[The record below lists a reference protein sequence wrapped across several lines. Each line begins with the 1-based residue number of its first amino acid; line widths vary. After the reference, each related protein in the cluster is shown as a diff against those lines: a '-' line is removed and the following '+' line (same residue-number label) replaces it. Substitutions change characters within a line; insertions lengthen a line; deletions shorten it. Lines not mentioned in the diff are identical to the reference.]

1 MKTRDVEILLVEDN
15 LDDANLTIRALQK
28 KNLANNILHL
38 KDGAE
43 ALDFFF
49 GKGEYAGRDLEEKP
63 RLVLLDLNLPK
74 VSGIEVLE
82 KLKSHERTKTI
93 PVVVL
98 TSSQED
104 PDIHRCYALGVNS
117 YIVKPVVFENLV
129 ATVVKLG
136 MYWLVINERP
146 Q

>member
-1 MKTRDVEILLVEDN
+1 MKPMDVEILLIEDN
-15 LDDANLTIRALQK
+15 MDDANLAIRALQK
-28 KNLANNILHL
+28 KNLANHILHL

-43 ALDFFF
+43 AVQYLF
-49 GKGEYAGRDLEEKP
+49 GTGAYAERDLDDKP
-63 RLVLLDLNLPK
+63 KLILLDLNLPK
-74 VSGIEVLE
+74 ISGIEVLQR
-82 KLKSHERTKTI
+82 LKSDDRTKTI

-104 PDIHRCYALGVNS
+104 PDIQQCYALGVNS

-136 MYWLVINERP
+136 MYWLVINEGP
-146 Q
+146 L

>member
-1 MKTRDVEILLVEDN
+1 MKPLDVEILLIEDN
-15 LDDANLTIRALQK
+15 MDDANLAMRALQK
-28 KNLANNILHL
+28 KNLANHILHL

-43 ALDFFF
+43 ALEYVF
-49 GKGEYAGRDLEEKP
+49 GTGAYAERDLDDKP
-63 RLVLLDLNLPK
+63 KLILLDLNLPK
-74 VSGIEVLE
+74 ISGIEVLQR
-82 KLKSHERTKTI
+82 LKSDDRTKTI

-104 PDIHRCYALGVNS
+104 PDIQQCYALGVNS

-136 MYWLVINERP
+136 MYWLVINEGP
-146 Q
+146 L